1 MTSPS
6 ARRPNKQ
13 LNESFQKLKRTLDG
27 TIHAITLTVE
37 SRDRYTA
44 GHQRRVAQLGCAIAQ
59 EMGFTSEQIQA
70 IRVAG
75 LLHDIGKI
83 SVPQEILSKPG
94 KLTDVEF
101 QLIKVHSQ
109 VGYDIL
115 KNVEF
120 PWPIADIVI
129 QHHERMNGSGYPSGI
144 REDKLLIEARI
155 LGVADVVEAMSS
167 QRPYRPPLGIDKAL
181 EEISCNSGI
190 LYDPNVVNAC
200 LRLFDEKGF
209 RFE

>member
-1 MTSPS
+1 
-6 ARRPNKQ
+6 
-13 LNESFQKLKRTLDG
+13 
-27 TIHAITLTVE
+27 
-37 SRDRYTA
+37 
-44 GHQRRVAQLGCAIAQ
+44 
-59 EMGFTSEQIQA
+59 MGLTSEQIQA
-70 IRVAG
+70 IRIAG

-94 KLTDVEF
+94 KLSDVEF

-109 VGYDIL
+109 TGYEIL
-115 KNVEF
+115 KTVEF

-167 QRPYRPPLGIDKAL
+167 HRPYRVAPGVDKAL
-181 EEISCNSGI
+181 EEISRNSGI

-209 RFE
+209 KFE

>member
-1 MTSPS
+1 M
-6 ARRPNKQ
+6 
-13 LNESFQKLKRTLDG
+13 
-27 TIHAITLTVE
+27 
-37 SRDRYTA
+37 
-44 GHQRRVAQLGCAIAQ
+44 
-59 EMGFTSEQIQA
+59 TSEQIQVVR
-70 IRVAG
+70 IAG

-94 KLTDVEF
+94 KLTDIEF

-144 REDKLLIEARI
+144 REDKLLVEARI

-167 QRPYRPPLGIDKAL
+167 HRPYRASLGIDKAL
-181 EEISCNSGI
+181 EEISRNSGI
-190 LYDPNVVNAC
+190 LYDPNVVSAC
-200 LRLFDEKGF
+200 LRVFTEKGF
-209 RFE
+209 KFED

>member
-1 MTSPS
+1 IQAIALTS
-6 ARRPNKQ
+6 
-13 LNESFQKLKRTLDG
+13 
-27 TIHAITLTVE
+27 E

-44 GHQRRVAQLGCAIAQ
+44 GHQRRVAQLGCAIAR
-59 EMGFTSEQIQA
+59 EMGFTPDQTQA
-70 IRVAG
+70 IRIAG

-94 KLTDVEF
+94 ILTDIEF

-115 KNVEF
+115 KTVEF
-120 PWPIADIVI
+120 PWPIADIVV

-155 LGVADVVEAMSS
+155 LGVADVVEAMTSH
-167 QRPYRPPLGIDKAL
+167 RPYRPPLGIDKAL

-190 LYDPNVVNAC
+190 LYDPNVVSAC
-200 LRLFDEKGF
+200 LGVFSEKGF
-209 RFE
+209 AFEG